1 MFFSLLKGDLLSNG
15 IGLISHLF
23 LRMLVGIALGVGL
36 VRPSVLP
43 DVTLSWVASTEVL
56 RERRFVFIGFS
67 NLVSCGV
74 PVECPAGIAY
84 GISLLE
90 S

>member
-1 MFFSLLKGDLLSNG
+1 ME
-15 IGLISHLF
+15 
-23 LRMLVGIALGVGL
+23 RW
-36 VRPSVLP
+36 VRR
-43 DVTLSWVASTEVL
+43 DAAEVL
-56 RERRFVFIGFS
+56 REGGFVFMGFS

-84 GISLLE
+84 GIAFFE

>member
-1 MFFSLLKGDLLSNG
+1 ME
-15 IGLISHLF
+15 
-23 LRMLVGIALGVGL
+23 RW
-36 VRPSVLP
+36 VRW
-43 DVTLSWVASTEVL
+43 DAAEVL
-56 RERRFVFIGFS
+56 RKRRFAFIGFS

-90 S
+90 SCIRWLAVAESYRFLISR